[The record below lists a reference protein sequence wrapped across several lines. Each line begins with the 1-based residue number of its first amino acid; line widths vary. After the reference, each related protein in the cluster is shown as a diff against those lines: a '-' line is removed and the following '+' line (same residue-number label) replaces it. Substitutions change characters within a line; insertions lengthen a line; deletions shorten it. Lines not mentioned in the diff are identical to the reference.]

1 MNLFI
6 IVIIG
11 FTILVFIYNYL
22 KMRKR
27 RKNQIDTVTQYHRQ
41 FDSHRKTTAR
51 YNLSDSNYKKN
62 VTKSNSKIDYISKD
76 DYYL

>member
-6 IVIIG
+6 VVLIG

-27 RKNQIDTVTQYHRQ
+27 RKNQIDTVAEYHRQ
-41 FDSHRKTTAR
+41 FDSRRKTKTR
-51 YNLSDSNYKKN
+51 HNLSDSNYKN
-62 VTKSNSKIDYISKD
+62 YITKSNSKIDYISKD

>member
-6 IVIIG
+6 GLLIG
-11 FTILVFIYNYL
+11 FSILVFIYNYL

-27 RKNQIDTVTQYHRQ
+27 RKNQIDTVAEYHRK
-41 FDSHRKTTAR
+41 FKSHRKTSTR
-51 YNLSDSNYKKN
+51 YNSYDSYYKNYI
-62 VTKSNSKIDYISKD
+62 TKANNKIDYISKD

>member
-6 IVIIG
+6 GLLIG

-27 RKNQIDTVTQYHRQ
+27 RRNQIDTVTEYHRQ
-41 FDSHRKTTAR
+41 FDSRRKTNIR
-51 YNLSDSNYKKN
+51 HNLSDSNYKKYI
-62 VTKSNSKIDYISKD
+62 TKHNSKIDYISKD

>member
-6 IVIIG
+6 GLLIG

-27 RKNQIDTVTQYHRQ
+27 RRNQIDTVTKYHRQ
-41 FDSHRKTTAR
+41 FDSRIKNKTR
-51 YNLSDSNYKKN
+51 HNLSDSNYKN
-62 VTKSNSKIDYISKD
+62 YITKSNSKIDYISKD
-76 DYYL
+76 DYFL

>member
-6 IVIIG
+6 GLLIG

-27 RKNQIDTVTQYHRQ
+27 RRNQIDTVTQYHRQ
-41 FDSHRKTTAR
+41 FDSRRKTKTR
-51 YNLSDSNYKKN
+51 YNLSGSNYKKHI
-62 VTKSNSKIDYISKD
+62 TKSNSKIDYISKD